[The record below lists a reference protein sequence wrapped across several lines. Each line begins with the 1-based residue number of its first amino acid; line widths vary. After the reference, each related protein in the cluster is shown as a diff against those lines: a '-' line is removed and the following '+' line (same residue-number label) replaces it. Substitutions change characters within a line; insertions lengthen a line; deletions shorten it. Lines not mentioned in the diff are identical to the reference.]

1 MALNGLLDVEL
12 SVPDPSALAS
22 FWERN
27 GLIRHSD
34 GVFGTESRPVQIR
47 VVEGDYRHLSELHLS
62 CEAENDLADIARRLD
77 ELGVDSRIAGTR
89 LTCVDPV
96 LGHRVVIDVGAPE
109 PLQWGRTRVENAP
122 GVHSRVNERV
132 AFGPHATL
140 PPRRLGHVV
149 LGSPRIAATNAFYL
163 GALGYKVSDQF
174 AGESATFARIESD
187 HHNLLIHRSSVG
199 YLNHYALEM
208 DDIDAVA
215 RRGSQIANQEGAVDV
230 TGLGRHY
237 LGSNVFW
244 YLRDPAG
251 NMFEL
256 FCDMDQIFDDD
267 AWETDVGR
275 RNWGADGDMPAFSV
289 WGSPEPAV
297 FFKQPDLATIAAAR
311 EAAGLP

>member
-1 MALNGLLDVEL
+1 M
-12 SVPDPSALAS
+12 
-22 FWERN
+22 
-27 GLIRHSD
+27 
-34 GVFGTESRPVQIR
+34 
-47 VVEGDYRHLSELHLS
+47 
-62 CEAENDLADIARRLD
+62 
-77 ELGVDSRIAGTR
+77 
-89 LTCVDPV
+89 
-96 LGHRVVIDVGAPE
+96 
-109 PLQWGRTRVENAP
+109 
-122 GVHSRVNERV
+122 
-132 AFGPHATL
+132 
-140 PPRRLGHVV
+140 
-149 LGSPRIAATNAFYL
+149 
-163 GALGYKVSDQF
+163 
-174 AGESATFARIESD
+174 
-187 HHNLLIHRSSVG
+187 
-199 YLNHYALEM
+199 
-208 DDIDAVA
+208 
-215 RRGSQIANQEGAVDV
+215 

>member
-1 MALNGLLDVEL
+1 MALNGLLDIEL
-12 SVPDPSALAS
+12 RVPDPGALAA

-27 GLIRHSD
+27 GLVRHDD
-34 GVFGTESRPVQIR
+34 GVYGTESRPVQIR
-47 VVEGDYRHLSELHLS
+47 VASGEYRHLSELHLS
-62 CEAENDLADIARRLD
+62 CEEEKDLDEIAKRLADI
-77 ELGVDSRIAGTR
+77 GVDAHVGGTR
-89 LTCVDPV
+89 LSCIDPV
-96 LGHRVVIDVGAPE
+96 LGHRVVIEVGSPAS
-109 PLQWGRTRVENAP
+109 LRCSSSRVENSP

-132 AFGPHATL
+132 AIGAEAST

-149 LGSPRIAATNAFYL
+149 LGSPRIALTNAFYL

-174 AGESATFARIESD
+174 AGESATFARVESD

-215 RRGSQIANQEGAVDV
+215 RRGSRIAAQEEAADV
-230 TGLGRHY
+230 TGLGRHF

-256 FCDMDQIFDDD
+256 FCDMDQILDDEEW
-267 AWETDVGR
+267 AANVGR
-275 RNWGADGDMPAFSV
+275 RDWGADGEMPAFSV
-289 WGSPEPAV
+289 WGSPEPAI
-297 FFKQPDLATIAAAR
+297 FFKQPDLAEIAKAR